1 MDTGSGFKSQR
12 CSSIA
17 SLGVG
22 GVEWGGLV
30 SEHDCLIFGE
40 KKLGRQLGWCRCA
53 EQRSEAE
60 CLSLLHHRDIQR
72 YTVFIV
78 DLQCALL

>member
-40 KKLGRQLGWCRCA
+40 KKNRKAAW
-53 EQRSEAE
+53 
-60 CLSLLHHRDIQR
+60 
-72 YTVFIV
+72 IV
-78 DLQCALL
+78 SMRGVEERG